1 MELLLDT
8 ANLKSIR
15 DAVSTYPISGL
26 TTNPSIVSKEGRS
39 DFFGL
44 IREIREILGKERT
57 LHVQVTR
64 TDCEGI
70 LKEAEAIRK
79 NVDEDVYIKT
89 PVSKEGLKAIGI
101 MAREGF
107 NVTATAIYTTIQGEL
122 AAMAGA
128 KYLALYY
135 NRMLNLDIDADA
147 VFRSTANA
155 IAASGLDCKIVGASF
170 KNIMQVTNVFADGAE
185 AVTVPPELLDTALA
199 NPSIVLAVRNFN
211 KDWEKVYGS
220 KGITEL

>member
-147 VFRSTANA
+147 VFRSTANV

-199 NPSIVLAVRNFN
+199 NHSIDLAVKNFN

>member
-26 TTNPSIVSKEGRS
+26 TTNPSIVSKENRS

-44 IREIREILGKERT
+44 IREIRDILGKERT

-79 NVDEDVYIKT
+79 HVDENVYIKT

-101 MAREGF
+101 MARDGF

-147 VFRSTANA
+147 VFRTTASA

-199 NPSIVLAVRNFN
+199 NPSIDLAVRNFN
-211 KDWEKVYGS
+211 KDWEKVYGN
-220 KGITEL
+220 KGISEL

>member
-26 TTNPSIVSKEGRS
+26 TTNPSIVSKENRS

-44 IREIREILGKERT
+44 IREIRDILGKERT

-79 NVDEDVYIKT
+79 HVDEDVYIKT

-147 VFRSTANA
+147 VFRTTASA

-199 NPSIVLAVRNFN
+199 NPSIDLAVRNFN
-211 KDWEKVYGS
+211 KDWEKVYGN
-220 KGITEL
+220 KGIAQL

>member
-26 TTNPSIVSKEGRS
+26 TTNPSIVSKENRS

-44 IREIREILGKERT
+44 IREIRDILGKERT

-79 NVDEDVYIKT
+79 HVDENVYIKT

-101 MAREGF
+101 MARDGF

-147 VFRSTANA
+147 VFRTTASA
-155 IAASGLDCKIVGASF
+155 IAASGLECKIVGASF

-199 NPSIVLAVRNFN
+199 NPSIDLAVRNFN
-211 KDWEKVYGS
+211 KDWEKVYGN
-220 KGITEL
+220 KGISEL

>member
-44 IREIREILGKERT
+44 IREIRDILGKERT

-79 NVDEDVYIKT
+79 HVDEDVYIKT
-89 PVSKEGLKAIGI
+89 PVSREGLKAIGI
-101 MAREGF
+101 MARDGF

-147 VFRSTANA
+147 VFRSTASA
-155 IAASGLDCKIVGASF
+155 IASSGLDCKIVGASF
-170 KNIMQVTNVFADGAE
+170 KNIMQITNVFSDGAE
-185 AVTVPPELLDTALA
+185 AVTVPPELLDAALS
-199 NPSIVLAVRNFN
+199 NPSIDLAVKNFG

-220 KGITEL
+220 KGIADL

>member
-70 LKEAEAIRK
+70 LREAEAIRK

-107 NVTATAIYTTIQGEL
+107 NVTATVI
-122 AAMAGA
+122 
-128 KYLALYY
+128 
-135 NRMLNLDIDADA
+135 
-147 VFRSTANA
+147 
-155 IAASGLDCKIVGASF
+155 
-170 KNIMQVTNVFADGAE
+170 
-185 AVTVPPELLDTALA
+185 
-199 NPSIVLAVRNFN
+199 
-211 KDWEKVYGS
+211 
-220 KGITEL
+220 

>member
-101 MAREGF
+101 MARDGF

-199 NPSIVLAVRNFN
+199 NPSIDLAVRNFN
-211 KDWEKVYGS
+211 KDWEKVYGNKS
-220 KGITEL
+220 ITEL

>member
-26 TTNPSIVSKEGRS
+26 TTNPSIISKENRS

-44 IREIREILGKERT
+44 IREIRDILGKERT

-79 NVDEDVYIKT
+79 HVDEDVYIKT

-147 VFRSTANA
+147 VFRTTASA

-199 NPSIVLAVRNFN
+199 NPSIDLAVRNFN
-211 KDWEKVYGS
+211 KDWEKVYGN
-220 KGITEL
+220 KGISEL

>member
-26 TTNPSIVSKEGRS
+26 TTNPSIVSKENRS

-44 IREIREILGKERT
+44 IREIRDILGKERT

-79 NVDEDVYIKT
+79 HVDEDVYIKT

-101 MAREGF
+101 MARDGF

-147 VFRSTANA
+147 VFRTTASA

-199 NPSIVLAVRNFN
+199 NPSIDLAVRNFN
-211 KDWEKVYGS
+211 KDWEKVYGNKDIS
-220 KGITEL
+220 EL

>member
-26 TTNPSIVSKEGRS
+26 TTNPSIISKENRS

-44 IREIREILGKERT
+44 IREIRDILGKERT
-57 LHVQVTR
+57 LHVQITR

-79 NVDEDVYIKT
+79 HVDEDVYIKT

-147 VFRSTANA
+147 VFRTTASA

-199 NPSIVLAVRNFN
+199 NPSIDLAVRNFN
-211 KDWEKVYGS
+211 KDWEKVYGNR
-220 KGITEL
+220 GISEL

>member
-44 IREIREILGKERT
+44 IREIRDILGKERT

-79 NVDEDVYIKT
+79 HVDEDVYIKT
-89 PVSKEGLKAIGI
+89 PVSREGLKAIGI
-101 MAREGF
+101 MARDGF

-147 VFRSTANA
+147 VFRSTASA
-155 IAASGLDCKIVGASF
+155 IASSGLDCKIVGASF
-170 KNIMQVTNVFADGAE
+170 KNIMQITNVFSDGAE
-185 AVTVPPELLDTALA
+185 AVTVPPELLDAALA
-199 NPSIVLAVRNFN
+199 NPSIDLAVKNFG

-220 KGITEL
+220 KGIADL

>member
-44 IREIREILGKERT
+44 IREIREILGKERA

-79 NVDEDVYIKT
+79 NVDEDIYIKT

-101 MAREGF
+101 MARDGF

-199 NPSIVLAVRNFN
+199 NPSIDLAVRNFN

-220 KGITEL
+220 KSITEL

>member
-26 TTNPSIVSKEGRS
+26 TTNPSIISKENRS

-44 IREIREILGKERT
+44 IKEIREILGKERT

-79 NVDEDVYIKT
+79 HVDENVYIKT

-101 MAREGF
+101 MARDGF

-135 NRMLNLDIDADA
+135 NRMLNLDIDADS
-147 VFRSTANA
+147 VFRTTASA
-155 IAASGLDCKIVGASF
+155 LASSGLDCKIVGASF
-170 KNIMQVTNVFADGAE
+170 KNIMQVTNVFADGAK

-199 NPSIVLAVRNFN
+199 NPSIDLAVRNFN
-211 KDWEKVYGS
+211 KDWEKVYGN
-220 KGITEL
+220 KGISEL

>member
-8 ANLKSIR
+8 ANLKAIR
-15 DAVSTYPISGL
+15 DAVDTYPISGL
-26 TTNPSIVSKEGRS
+26 TTNPSIVSKENRT
-39 DFFGL
+39 DFFSL

-79 NVDEDVYIKT
+79 HVDEDVYIKT

-101 MAREGF
+101 MARDGF

-147 VFRSTANA
+147 VFRTTANA

-199 NPSIVLAVRNFN
+199 NPSIDLAVKNFN
-211 KDWEKVYGS
+211 KDWEKVYGN
-220 KGITEL
+220 KDIAAL

>member
-101 MAREGF
+101 MARDGF

-199 NPSIVLAVRNFN
+199 NPSIDLAVRNFN

-220 KGITEL
+220 KSITEL

>member
-8 ANLKSIR
+8 ANLKLIR
-15 DAVSTYPISGL
+15 EAVETYPISGL
-26 TTNPSIVSKEGRS
+26 TTNPSIVSKENRM
-39 DFFGL
+39 DFFPL
-44 IREIREILGKERT
+44 IREIRDILGRSRT

-70 LKEAEAIRK
+70 LREAEAIRK
-79 NVDEDVYIKT
+79 NVDENVYIKT
-89 PVSKEGLKAIGI
+89 PVSREGLKAIQI

-135 NRMLNLDIDADA
+135 NRMLNLDIDADT
-147 VFRSTANA
+147 VFSSTAQA
-155 IAASGLDCKIVGASF
+155 IASSGLDCKIVGASF
-170 KNIMQVTNVFADGAE
+170 KNIMQVTNVFADGAD
-185 AVTVPPELLDTALA
+185 AVTVPPELLDQALA
-199 NPSIVLAVRNFN
+199 NPSIDLAVNNFN
-211 KDWEKVYGS
+211 KDWRTVYGD
-220 KGITEL
+220 KDIAQL

>member
-26 TTNPSIVSKEGRS
+26 TTNPSIVSKENRS

-44 IREIREILGKERT
+44 IREIRDILGKERT

-79 NVDEDVYIKT
+79 HVDEDVYIKT

-101 MAREGF
+101 MARDGF

-147 VFRSTANA
+147 VFRTTASA
-155 IAASGLDCKIVGASF
+155 IAASGLDCKIIGASF

-199 NPSIVLAVRNFN
+199 NPSIDLAVRNFN
-211 KDWEKVYGS
+211 KDWEKVYGN
-220 KGITEL
+220 KGISEL

>member
-26 TTNPSIVSKEGRS
+26 TTNPSIVSKENRS

-79 NVDEDVYIKT
+79 HVDEDVYIKT

-101 MAREGF
+101 MARDGF

-147 VFRSTANA
+147 VFRTTASA

-199 NPSIVLAVRNFN
+199 NPSIDLAVRNFN
-211 KDWEKVYGS
+211 KDWEKVYGN
-220 KGITEL
+220 KGISEL

>member
-199 NPSIVLAVRNFN
+199 NPSIDLAVKNFN

>member
-26 TTNPSIVSKEGRS
+26 TTNPSIVSKENRS

-44 IREIREILGKERT
+44 IKEIREILGKERT

-79 NVDEDVYIKT
+79 HVDEDVYIKT

-101 MAREGF
+101 MARDGF

-147 VFRSTANA
+147 VFRTTASA

-170 KNIMQVTNVFADGAE
+170 KNIMH
-185 AVTVPPELLDTALA
+185 PELLDTALA
-199 NPSIVLAVRNFN
+199 NPSIDLAVRNFN
-211 KDWEKVYGS
+211 KDWEKVYGN
-220 KGITEL
+220 KGIAQL

>member
-147 VFRSTANA
+147 VFRSTSNA

-199 NPSIVLAVRNFN
+199 NPSIDLAVKNFN